1 MAVKYTRESLR
12 AHARESFPSRRPGAS
27 GLHTYRRP
35 HLVGQFR
42 ILLLLMFPV
51 LALAFLL
58 TPLATGG
65 IRETEGTITS
75 KERRELANEEYEYLV
90 AVDMKT
96 RTGVVRSGAT
106 VTAEL
111 WNHLEPDSRVAV
123 RYRHNRETGS
133 VQIVSL
139 AKREAQEE
147 Q

>member
-1 MAVKYTRESLR
+1 MAVKYTRESVR
-12 AHARESFPSRRPGAS
+12 ARGRETFSSRRLDAS

-51 LALAFLL
+51 LAFAFLL

-65 IRETEGTITS
+65 IREAEGTITS
-75 KERRELANEEYEYLV
+75 KERRELANEEYEYLI
-90 AVDMKT
+90 AVDVKT
-96 RTGVVRSGAT
+96 PAGVVRSGAT

-133 VQIVSL
+133 VQILSL
-139 AKREAQEE
+139 ARHEAQEE